1 MTQATCPHCAFSAEI
16 EAFFIDDEGKRLAA
30 AVAELPAECGRA
42 VLAYL
47 RLFKP
52 AKTGLRTARAVKL
65 AREVAALIAA
75 GTVCKDERSGLRRQ
89 ATPAMWAQGM
99 EQMLAQRDRLTLP
112 LDTHGYL
119 RAVVYTVADSADA
132 VAERKAEADAKAGTH
147 LRHTPA
153 KAAPKTNAERLADQ
167 LAWINQQVTYE
178 QMTPEEADQARAEA
192 KENYRG

>member
-16 EAFFIDDEGKRLAA
+16 EAFFVDDEGKRLAA
-30 AVAELPAECGRA
+30 AVAELPPECGRA

-52 AKTGLRTARAVKL
+52 PKTGLRTARAVKL
-65 AREVAALIAA
+65 AREVSALIGA
-75 GTVCKDERSGLRRQ
+75 GSVCKDERSGLRRP

-119 RAVVYTVADSADA
+119 RAVVYGVADSADA
-132 VAERKAEADAKAGTH
+132 AAERQAEADAKAGKH
-147 LRHTPA
+147 LRQAPSKPA
-153 KAAPKTNAERLADQ
+153 GKTNAERLADQ
-167 LAWINQQVTYE
+167 LAYINQQVTYE
-178 QMTPEEADQARAEA
+178 LLTPAEAEQARADA
-192 KENYRG
+192 KEKYGG